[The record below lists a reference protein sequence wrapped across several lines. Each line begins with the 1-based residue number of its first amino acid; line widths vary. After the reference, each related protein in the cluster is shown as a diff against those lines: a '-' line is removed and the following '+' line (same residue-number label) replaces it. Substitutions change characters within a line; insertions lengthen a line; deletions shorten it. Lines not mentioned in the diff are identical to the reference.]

1 MTNGEKLSRQRVN
14 GFLRAQGQEI
24 VNSKGE
30 PILLSGWGLGNWL
43 LCEGYMWRAGPR
55 GDRPRT
61 LEQVVREL
69 AGSQYAEKFWPR
81 FRANYIR
88 REDIITLCACPLAGG
103 C

>member
-69 AGSQYAEKFWPR
+69 AGSQ
-81 FRANYIR
+81 
-88 REDIITLCACPLAGG
+88 
-103 C
+103 